1 MSGVVNSKL
10 SQFAPDWE
18 APLKEQ
24 LHRFIKQSVARG
36 VLRSGMQMPSTRD
49 YAKTCGV
56 SRNTVVAVYQRLVL
70 EGYFEA
76 RVGAGTFV
84 RNRDVVSTQAV
95 SDASATS
102 GVADLSERGR
112 SFAAQ
117 SITWGPRAAATIAFR
132 SGQPALE
139 AFPFKVWHQL
149 GNSLAQRTVVRLATY
164 QPAQGHEGLR
174 KAIAAFLGV
183 SRGIRCSANEV
194 LVTTGSQQGLHLI
207 ASMLLDPGDQAVVED
222 PGYIGAASSL
232 RAHQAV
238 VCPVPVDAQ
247 GLQVSEA
254 VARYPDAKL
263 AVVTPTHQ
271 FPTGATLSLARRRA
285 LVDWADRQRRWIVE
299 DDYDGE
305 FQYGGAGIPALR
317 SLDRTGRVLYVG
329 SFSKMLHPDLR
340 LGFLVLPLPLMAA
353 FVQAKALIDRHT
365 PALSQEVLSRF
376 ILEGHMQRHLRRM
389 RELYLERQGVLIASL
404 ADTSDGRIQLRPS
417 NAGMHL
423 FHDGGEAMD
432 DTRLSALAHAGM
444 VEVAP
449 ASAFC
454 LRARRRGLMF
464 GYAAFD
470 AETIRAAAIK
480 LRSCWAKP

>member
-1 MSGVVNSKL
+1 MNGVAGSKL
-10 SQFAPDWE
+10 SQFAPDWD
-18 APLKEQ
+18 APLKDQ

-36 VLRSGMQMPSTRD
+36 VLRAGMRMPSSRD

-84 RNRDVVSTQAV
+84 RDRQPVSAQAV
-95 SDASATS
+95 TSASAT
-102 GVADLSERGR
+102 GGAGDLSARGR

-139 AFPFKVWHQL
+139 AFPFKVWHRL
-149 GNSLAQRTVVRLATY
+149 GNGLAQRTVVRLASY
-164 QPAQGHEGLR
+164 QPPQGHEGLR

-207 ASMLLDPGDQAVVED
+207 ASMLLDPGDEAIVED

-247 GLQVSEA
+247 GLRVDEA
-254 VARYPDAKL
+254 IARFPDARL

-271 FPTGATLSLARRRA
+271 FPTGVSLSLPRRRV

-305 FQYGGAGIPALR
+305 FQYAGAGIPALR
-317 SLDRTGRVLYVG
+317 SLDRTGRVIYVG

-389 RELYLERQGVLIASL
+389 RELYLERQGLLIDAL
-404 ADTSDGRIQLRPS
+404 ADTSDGRIRLAPS

-423 FHDGGEAMD
+423 FHDGAEAMD
-432 DTRLSALAHAGM
+432 DVRMSALAHSGM

-454 LRARRRGLMF
+454 LQARRRGLMF

-470 AETIRAAAIK
+470 ADTIRAAAVR
-480 LRSCWAKP
+480 LRTCWAKP